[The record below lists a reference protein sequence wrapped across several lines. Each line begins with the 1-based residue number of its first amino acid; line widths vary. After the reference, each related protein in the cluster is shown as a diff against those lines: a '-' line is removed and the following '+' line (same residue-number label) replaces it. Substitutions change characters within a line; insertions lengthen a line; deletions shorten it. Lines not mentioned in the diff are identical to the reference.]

1 MTQTRDPHVV
11 HTGLPGAL
19 WVPAVAAFGLILLP
33 VVGLLVRNP
42 WPRFLELVTSDSALA
57 ALNLSLRTAAV
68 ATLLCVLFGGPL
80 AVVLARGSVP
90 GMRLVRSVVLL
101 PLVLPPVVGGLALL
115 FLLGRSGF
123 LGEALDLAF
132 GVRIPYTTAAV
143 VLAQTFVAM
152 PFLVVSLEG
161 ALRTG
166 GERFETMAATLGATP
181 WTVFWRIT
189 VPLVLPGLGSG
200 MVLAFARCLGE
211 FGATIAFAGSLQGVT
226 RTLPLEVY
234 LQREVDVDAAIAL
247 SLVLVVVAV
256 LVIAVART
264 RSAEGLR

>member
-1 MTQTRDPHVV
+1 MP
-11 HTGLPGAL
+11 TGLPGGL

-33 VVGLLVRNP
+33 VAGLLVRAP
-42 WPRFLELVTSDSALA
+42 WRRFFELVTSPSAFA
-57 ALNLSLRTAAV
+57 ALELSLRTAAMS
-68 ATLLCVLFGGPL
+68 TLLCVLFGGPL

-90 GMRLVRSVVLL
+90 GMRLARSVVLL

-123 LGEALDLAF
+123 LGQALDLAF

-181 WTVFWRIT
+181 WTVFRRIT

-247 SLVLVVVAV
+247 SLVLVAVAV
-256 LVIAVART
+256 VVIAVARP
-264 RSAEGLR
+264 RGAERLR